1 VNLNRVLA
9 IFVVVLVPFSG
20 LIFYQFNAANKGKSG
35 TPQPSGTTLSAKS
48 VTINNRTFKI
58 ELARTPEEQ
67 QKGLS
72 NRASLPEDHG
82 MLFLFDK
89 PAPYGFWMKEMRFPL
104 DIIFIKN
111 KTVVTVDEN
120 LPAPV
125 SGTEY
130 PPVYYP
136 EQPVDMV
143 LEINASLAQEYGIE
157 SGDTIKINKTY
168 DHPGYRTLDVAR
180 PRRVCVM

>member
-1 VNLNRVLA
+1 MQTLQVSTHSRR
-9 IFVVVLVPFSG
+9 
-20 LIFYQFNAANKGKSG
+20 YQPKV
-35 TPQPSGTTLSAKS
+35 TPPKKTHP
-48 VTINNRTFKI
+48 NRTFKI

-125 SGTEY
+125 SGT
-130 PPVYYP
+130 
-136 EQPVDMV
+136 
-143 LEINASLAQEYGIE
+143 
-157 SGDTIKINKTY
+157 
-168 DHPGYRTLDVAR
+168 
-180 PRRVCVM
+180 